1 MGLYTVYIETFQ
13 TVSLGD
19 LVDRGNGGALTI
31 SAGSIYDGLVVVIV
45 LGRFA

>member
-1 MGLYTVYIETFQ
+1 MWVHEYGFPRINH
-13 TVSLGD
+13 LGD

-31 SAGSIYDGLVVVIV
+31 SAGSIYDGLVVGIV